1 MMELNDKRVI
11 LTGAAGG
18 IGSAL
23 ARLMAGKGAKL
34 ALVDA
39 NAEALA
45 ALAQDVPGSVA
56 VTGNLA
62 SREGCELIA
71 KQAAKAL
78 GGVDLLVN
86 LAGIMS
92 FSAFEDEDDGRLE
105 LLMHVNLI
113 APMLLTRAVLPGML
127 KQESGHIV
135 NVGSMFGSIGF
146 AYFAAYSASK
156 FGLRGFSQALRREL
170 ADTPVGVTYISPRA
184 VKTPINTGPIMRMNV
199 ATKTSMDEPDDVAG
213 KILAAIEAGKKE
225 AYLGFPESL
234 FARINGI
241 LPGLIDNG
249 TKAQNRVA
257 RGFAKGEE

>member
-1 MMELNDKRVI
+1 MDLNGKRVI

-18 IGSAL
+18 MGSIL
-23 ARLMAGKGAKL
+23 AGLLAGKGAKL

-39 NAEALA
+39 NAEALDE
-45 ALAQDVPGSVA
+45 LAKTIPGSVPVA
-56 VTGNLA
+56 GNLA
-62 SREGCELIA
+62 TREGCELVA
-71 KQAAKAL
+71 KQAAEAL

-92 FSAFEDEDDGRLE
+92 FSAYEDEDDARIE

-113 APMLLTRAVLPGML
+113 APMLLTRAVLPAM
-127 KQESGHIV
+127 QAQNSGHIV

-170 ADTPVGVTYISPRA
+170 ADTKIGVTYVSPRA
-184 VKTPINTGPIMRMNV
+184 VKTAINTGPIMRMNE
-199 ATKTSMDEPDDVAG
+199 ATRTNMDEPEAVAG
-213 KILAAIEAGKKE
+213 MILGAIESEEKE
-225 AYLGFPESL
+225 AYFGFPESL

-241 LPGLIDNG
+241 FPGVVDNG
-249 TKAQNRVA
+249 TKAQNRIA
-257 RGFAKGEE
+257 RGFARGEE